1 MQELWT
7 LHQCAVVGV
16 LLLLF
21 AGQRASSLGGALLKH
36 RKQNENET
44 GIQVEVCSSV
54 DDRTELQVLQN
65 AHLRHD
71 AATFRRVSDTQ
82 ARNLVGRDLV
92 DWPPLKDYLAGDA
105 AGQAEDRAQEGR
117 FAGAVGTEDRDD
129 LTFVKPHVE
138 TKQNNNTAIT
148 DVQLPQFEQG
158 LRR

>member
-7 LHQCAVVGV
+7 LQQCAADGEHLMLTAV
-16 LLLLF
+16 
-21 AGQRASSLGGALLKH
+21 QRASSRGVALLKH
-36 RKQNENET
+36 RKQIEIET
-44 GIQVEVCSSV
+44 GILVEVCSGV

-117 FAGAVGTEDRDD
+117 FAGAVGTEDR
-129 LTFVKPHVE
+129 
-138 TKQNNNTAIT
+138 
-148 DVQLPQFEQG
+148 
-158 LRR
+158 